1 MPVVAKRANA
11 PTVHTRSAGLAATLA
26 ALVAGAPASALGD
39 PTAMVTAAATA
50 ALVMAEAT
58 DDARSP
64 TEQPAQDWDGLVSLA
79 IGYLENARHGDR
91 APQEPESAPTT

>member
-1 MPVVAKRANA
+1 M
-11 PTVHTRSAGLAATLA
+11 VHTRPAGLAATLA
-26 ALVAGAPASALGD
+26 ALVAGSPVSALGD
-39 PTAMVTAAATA
+39 PTVMVTAATA

>member
-1 MPVVAKRANA
+1 M
-11 PTVHTRSAGLAATLA
+11 VHTRPAGLAATLA
-26 ALVAGAPASALGD
+26 ALVAGSPVSALGD
-39 PTAMVTAAATA
+39 PTAMVTAATA

>member
-1 MPVVAKRANA
+1 MPSVAKRANA
-11 PTVHTRSAGLAATLA
+11 PMVHTRPAGLAATLA
-26 ALVAGAPASALGD
+26 ALVAGSPVSALGD
-39 PTAMVTAAATA
+39 PTAMVTAATA